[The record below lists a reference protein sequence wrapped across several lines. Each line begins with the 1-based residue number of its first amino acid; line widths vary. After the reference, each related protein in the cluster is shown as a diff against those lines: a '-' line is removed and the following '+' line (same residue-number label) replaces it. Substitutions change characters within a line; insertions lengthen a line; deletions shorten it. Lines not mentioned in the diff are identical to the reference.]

1 MAVKFDNFK
10 EAEIAQS
17 KGEPLSVSLEK
28 NRHEKIVKNAAE
40 TCWLAAGSSVK

>member
-28 NRHEKIVKNAAE
+28 KSARKKCEK
-40 TCWLAAGSSVK
+40 CG